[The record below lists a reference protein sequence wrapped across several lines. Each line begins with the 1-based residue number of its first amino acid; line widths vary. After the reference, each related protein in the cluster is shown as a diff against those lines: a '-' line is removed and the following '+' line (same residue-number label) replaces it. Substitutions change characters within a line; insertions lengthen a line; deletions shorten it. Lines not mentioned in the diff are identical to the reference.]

1 MYNRNEIGINIFN
14 IVIVIDIFNRLI
26 ITINHADIPLDLLI
40 IANMLDLAGSGRL
53 LTKSSFVN
61 PIPEDPED
69 DDIIGYVFIFY
80 ALDTVVSLTPY

>member
-1 MYNRNEIGINIFN
+1 MYNSNDIGINIFN
-14 IVIVIDIFNRLI
+14 IVIDIFNRLI

-80 ALDTVVSLTPY
+80 VLDTVVSLTPY

>member
-1 MYNRNEIGINIFN
+1 MSNRNDIGNIFN
-14 IVIVIDIFNRLI
+14 FDIVIDIFNRLI

-69 DDIIGYVFIFY
+69 DDIIGYIFIFY
-80 ALDTVVSLTPY
+80 VLDTVVSLTPY

>member
-1 MYNRNEIGINIFN
+1 MSNRNDIGINIFN
-14 IVIVIDIFNRLI
+14 IVIDIFNRLI

-80 ALDTVVSLTPY
+80 VLDTVVSLTPY

>member
-1 MYNRNEIGINIFN
+1 MSNRNDIGNIFN
-14 IVIVIDIFNRLI
+14 FDIVIDIFNRLI

-80 ALDTVVSLTPY
+80 VLDTVVSLTPY